1 MLKLMI
7 KIKIIFNSNELCKN
21 KTKKNILN
29 SFNSFK
35 YLLLIFGI

>member
-7 KIKIIFNSNELCKN
+7 KIKIIFNSNDLCKN
-21 KTKKNILN
+21 KTKKKYLN

-35 YLLLIFGI
+35 YLLFIFRI

>member
-7 KIKIIFNSNELCKN
+7 KSKIIFNSNDLYKN
-21 KTKKNILN
+21 KNKKKYLN

-35 YLLLIFGI
+35 YLLLIFRI